1 MLSFWEKNSFTNY
14 DHIIIGSGILGLS
27 VACEIKE
34 NFPERSVLII
44 EKGIF
49 PEGASTK
56 NAGFACFGS
65 FTEILSDFEY
75 TGVDKTVE
83 LISKKSKIE
92 GEYGTKLLTKK
103 IAELSEQ
110 INKGSIEIHEDVYVF
125 CYYESGKAGVYNS
138 SGHLM
143 YTRAIT
149 PDERQTSIFSINKKA
164 VNE

>member
-1 MLSFWEKNSFTNY
+1 MIEDFIKPHLLADNATS
-14 DHIIIGSGILGLS
+14 IQ
-27 VACEIKE
+27 KE
-34 NFPERSVLII
+34 NVVRYFTDTELQDFKKGLAELHIQAMQRNALVKEIRDVIKLDMTPEEL
-44 EKGIF
+44 K
-49 PEGASTK
+49 A
-56 NAGFACFGS
+56 
-65 FTEILSDFEY
+65 
-75 TGVDKTVE
+75 TVE

>member
-1 MLSFWEKNSFTNY
+1 MIEDFIKPHLLADNATS
-14 DHIIIGSGILGLS
+14 IQ
-27 VACEIKE
+27 KE
-34 NFPERSVLII
+34 NVVRYFTDTELQDFKKGLAELHIQAMQRNALVKEIRDIIKLDMTPEEL
-44 EKGIF
+44 K
-49 PEGASTK
+49 A
-56 NAGFACFGS
+56 
-65 FTEILSDFEY
+65 
-75 TGVDKTVE
+75 TVE

-149 PDERQTSIFSINKKA
+149 PDERQTPSIFSINKKI